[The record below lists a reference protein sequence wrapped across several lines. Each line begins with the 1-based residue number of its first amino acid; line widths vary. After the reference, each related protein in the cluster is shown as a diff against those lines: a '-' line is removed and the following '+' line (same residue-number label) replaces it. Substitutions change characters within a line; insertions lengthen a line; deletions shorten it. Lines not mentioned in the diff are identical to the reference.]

1 MKVPSL
7 HLPPTDFSGSVDFSF
22 KREGF
27 TLGSVSHGSLC
38 TSSLPIFSEAEFSW
52 GLSTAGG
59 PAPWE
64 AGAGVGSQPQRRLE
78 SWSRSARRLLQADGH
93 APSGCRHHAKGCDVY
108 SRDGRRLP
116 WSPRQ
121 IKTE

>member
-7 HLPPTDFSGSVDFSF
+7 HLPPTDFSGSVDFSS

-52 GLSTAGG
+52 GCFFQYCWRPSPMGG
-59 PAPWE
+59 GCRCGQPAPAE
-64 AGAGVGSQPQRRLE
+64 AGVLEPQC
-78 SWSRSARRLLQADGH
+78 SAA
-93 APSGCRHHAKGCDVY
+93 AAS
-108 SRDGRRLP
+108 
-116 WSPRQ
+116 
-121 IKTE
+121 